1 MRQRQGNKRG
11 KLSGGMVSGS
21 DSGKVLDAFQVMD
34 RMLIEFSMRLYNI
47 PRRQRMILRGDNQR
61 LHRVVRQ
68 RHGTRTGRNAI
79 SGDPINSL

>member
-1 MRQRQGNKRG
+1 MRQRRGSKRG
-11 KLSGGMVSGS
+11 KLSSGLVSGS

-68 RHGTRTGRNAI
+68 RHRTRTGRNAI

>member
-1 MRQRQGNKRG
+1 
-11 KLSGGMVSGS
+11 
-21 DSGKVLDAFQVMD
+21 MD

-79 SGDPINSL
+79 SGDPI

>member
-1 MRQRQGNKRG
+1 MRQRGSKRG
-11 KLSGGMVSGS
+11 KLSDGMVSGS

-61 LHRVVRQ
+61 LQSVVRL